1 MSRLIIGID
10 FGTVATG
17 AAFTLANPEREQ
29 VTSLGRNDTV
39 ITVTPPAFRFLV
51 TDEAISKFPSE
62 LCNTGTDM
70 KWGFEAKEEA
80 RGVKMKFMKLAFC
93 GYSELEKV
101 DQSSRA
107 LSSSLGT
114 HVPIGLTPATLIE
127 VYLRFLHNYIM
138 ESVASR
144 KPQGF
149 STLTRHYCFTV
160 PVAWTDDQKN
170 GFLAIA
176 RAAGITS
183 DNATME
189 CIQEP
194 HAALLYFLS
203 SPRYTIPEGDCI
215 IIADCGGGTF
225 DLASYKRLKDGKSS
239 RIRVESISQSG
250 SLCGS
255 IFVNQAIR
263 ELVSA
268 RIGEER
274 LQRLTIQSHADLFRV
289 LDQEF
294 EDLKRA
300 FNGHAWPDSWQI
312 QIGQDI
318 TIPAANIIGGILT
331 ITRDDMVHAFSEPLN
346 LIKALVKEQV
356 EVVEKKGKRVTS
368 VFLLGGFGASIY
380 VANQLQ
386 TFLAASY
393 NGRIRLVQM
402 QYNGQAVACGAVHH
416 GIGNITV
423 SHT

>member
-10 FGTVATG
+10 FGTVASG
-17 AAFTLANPEREQ
+17 AAFTFTNPEVRGYTSTIPVLCLLMSVTLQ
-29 VTSLGRNDTV
+29 VTFLVSDDIV

-51 TDEAISKFPSE
+51 PNEEANIVYKAISKFPSE
-62 LCNTGTDM
+62 LCNIGTDM

-93 GYSELEKV
+93 GYSELELV

-114 HVPIGLTPATLIE
+114 HVPLGLTPATLIE
-127 VYLRFLHNYIM
+127 VYLRFLHNNIM
-138 ESVASR
+138 EYIASR
-144 KPQGF
+144 NPQGF
-149 STLTRHYCFTV
+149 SALTRHYCFTV

-170 GFLAIA
+170 GFLAIVRA
-176 RAAGITS
+176 AAGITS

-225 DLASYKRLKDGKSS
+225 DLASYKRLKDSKNS
-239 RIRVESISQSG
+239 RIRVESISQRG

-294 EDLKRA
+294 ENLKRA
-300 FNGHAWPDSWQI
+300 FNGHAWPDSWRI
-312 QIGQDI
+312 NIGQDI
-318 TIPAANIIGGILT
+318 TILPQI
-331 ITRDDMVHAFSEPLN
+331 S
-346 LIKALVKEQV
+346 
-356 EVVEKKGKRVTS
+356 
-368 VFLLGGFGASIY
+368 LGE
-380 VANQLQ
+380 L
-386 TFLAASY
+386 
-393 NGRIRLVQM
+393 
-402 QYNGQAVACGAVHH
+402 
-416 GIGNITV
+416 
-423 SHT
+423 